1 MEKIEIYERLKPFEH
16 ERNIQLALSE
26 LKLTDDANL
35 SNDEIHGLWH
45 WVSKSLDVAFS
56 DDDHHP
62 MWAIES
68 ELAQAYNRT

>member
-1 MEKIEIYERLKPFEH
+1 MKRIELYERLKPFEH

-26 LKLTDDANL
+26 LKLTDDVNL
-35 SNDEIHGLWH
+35 SNDEIYSLWH
-45 WVSKSLDVAFS
+45 WVSKSLDVTFS
-56 DDDHHP
+56 DDDHHS